1 MNKIEDYKKNSALK
15 KVVKVVSF
23 PFIFFLVS

>member
-23 PFIFFLVS
+23 PFIFSGK